1 MDKYQL
7 AAALMAVLGSGALSA
22 MPAFA
27 TDDIHPSLLGALM
40 SDRAAQQVKPL
51 QVADMAQSTNN
62 SSSASASASSS
73 SSVTVTGG
81 KKQGKCTAEATA
93 NAKAGDVEDSDH
105 DLKVVE
111 GDGCS
116 AKAESRAVVKPQQQ
130 TE

>member
-1 MDKYQL
+1 MDKHQF
-7 AAALMAVLGSGALSA
+7 AAAIMAALGFGAPWAL
-22 MPAFA
+22 PAFA

-40 SDRAAQQVKPL
+40 GDRAAQQVKPPQL
-51 QVADMAQSTNN
+51 VDTVQST
-62 SSSASASASSS
+62 SSSSSASASSS
-73 SSVTVTGG
+73 SSVTITSG

-105 DLKVVE
+105 DLKIVE

-116 AKAESRAVVKPQQQ
+116 AKAESRAVVKPPKQE

>member
-7 AAALMAVLGSGALSA
+7 AAVLMTMLGLGAMSA
-22 MPAFA
+22 MPSFA

-40 SDRAAQQVKPL
+40 GDRAKPL
-51 QVADMAQSTNN
+51 QVADTVQST
-62 SSSASASASSS
+62 SSSSSASASSS
-73 SSVTVTGG
+73 SSVTITGG

-116 AKAESRAVVKPQQQ
+116 AKAESRAVVKPQRQQ

>member
-1 MDKYQL
+1 MMDKYPFATLL
-7 AAALMAVLGSGALSA
+7 AALGLGALTPV
-22 MPAFA
+22 PALA

-40 SDRAAQQVKPL
+40 GDRAKAAATVQL
-51 QVADMAQSTNN
+51 ADSLQSTG
-62 SSSASASASSS
+62 SSSSASASSS

-81 KKQGKCTAEATA
+81 KRQGKCRAEASA

-105 DLKVVE
+105 ELKIAE

-116 AKAESRAVVKPQQQ
+116 AKAESRAVVKPQHQ

>member
-7 AAALMAVLGSGALSA
+7 AAALMTVLGFGAATA

-27 TDDIHPSLLGALM
+27 ADDIYPSLPGALM
-40 SDRAAQQVKPL
+40 GDRAAQQTKPL
-51 QVADMAQSTNN
+51 QVADTVQSTG
-62 SSSASASASSS
+62 SSSSASASSS
-73 SSVTVTGG
+73 SSATTTSG

-93 NAKAGDVEDSDH
+93 NAKAGDIEDSDH

-111 GDGCS
+111 GGGCS
-116 AKAESRAVVKPQQQ
+116 AKAESRAVVKPQKQQ

>member
-1 MDKYQL
+1 MMDKYAFTTLL
-7 AAALMAVLGSGALSA
+7 AALGLGALMPAPAL
-22 MPAFA
+22 A

-40 SDRAAQQVKPL
+40 SDGAKAAANL
-51 QVADMAQSTNN
+51 QLADTLNSSS
-62 SSSASASASSS
+62 SSSASSSSS

-81 KKQGKCTAEATA
+81 KQQGKCRAEASA
-93 NAKAGDVEDSDH
+93 HAKAGDVEDSDH

-116 AKAESRAVVKPQQQ
+116 ARSESRAVVKPQKQQ